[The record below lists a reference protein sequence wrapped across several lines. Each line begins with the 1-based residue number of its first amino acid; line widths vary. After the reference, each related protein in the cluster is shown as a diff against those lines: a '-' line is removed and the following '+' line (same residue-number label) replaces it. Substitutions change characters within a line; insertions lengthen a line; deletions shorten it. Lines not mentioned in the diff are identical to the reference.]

1 MNPSLPQKR
10 NGILFVLSAPS
21 GGGKSTLLKLLKPFG
36 DHLYSVSC
44 TTRAPRPGEIDGSD
58 YHFLSKSAF
67 ENEIAADNLLEW
79 AEVHGNYYGTRKS
92 SVLHHLEAGHDV
104 ILDIDVQGAQSIRAS
119 TDPRITS
126 ALVDVFL
133 TPASL
138 AIVEQRLRKR
148 ATETEEQ
155 LAVRI
160 SNATNE
166 MRQWNQYMFRI
177 ISSTPEAD
185 LEQFRA
191 IMLSERNR
199 AARIHP

>member
-166 MRQWNQYMFRI
+166 MRQWDQYMFRI

>member
-44 TTRAPRPGEIDGSD
+44 TTRPPRPGEIDGSD

-166 MRQWNQYMFRI
+166 MRQWDQYMFRI

>member
-1 MNPSLPQKR
+1 
-10 NGILFVLSAPS
+10 
-21 GGGKSTLLKLLKPFG
+21 
-36 DHLYSVSC
+36 
-44 TTRAPRPGEIDGSD
+44 
-58 YHFLSKSAF
+58 
-67 ENEIAADNLLEW
+67 
-79 AEVHGNYYGTRKS
+79 VHGNYYGTRKS

-160 SNATNE
+160 SNAANE
-166 MRQWNQYMFRI
+166 MRQWPQYMFRI

>member
-92 SVLHHLEAGHDV
+92 SVLNHLEAGHDV

-138 AIVEQRLRKR
+138 AIVEQRLRNR

-166 MRQWNQYMFRI
+166 MRQWDQYMFRI

>member
-92 SVLHHLEAGHDV
+92 SVLNHLEAGHDV

-166 MRQWNQYMFRI
+166 MRQWDQYMFRI

>member
-138 AIVEQRLRKR
+138 AIVEQRLRNR

-166 MRQWNQYMFRI
+166 MRQWDQYMFRI

>member
-160 SNATNE
+160 SNATSE